1 MMSEN
6 QQEANFEATRNDWL
20 SMDPRTRGIFP
31 VRDPKYFPIAVRY
44 EGKQWPHVAMR
55 YKGGSTL
62 ISAVQFGTFKRGFR
76 LDFDKYED
84 EFPGTKNQ
92 RFFGYNKLTFSS
104 MATDYSYVKEIIA
117 SSIFRAVGLHAPRVS
132 PIHLN
137 IDIGDGDGST
147 YWGLYAMIE
156 DPKTTLQF
164 DDDTL
169 EGDGNLYKPEKNT
182 WSRFNALHFEKK
194 NNEKEA
200 NFTDIQTAIMLL
212 NAPLRRTDAKQWA
225 KDLEKVLD
233 VTSFLRYIA
242 VSAAIGNWDS
252 YGMMPHN
259 YYIYNLNGRLTWVP
273 WDHNQCLVK
282 DPRMMTI
289 MQDDVTDAWPLTR
302 YLLDYPPYR
311 QYYKDVLFRLVDEGG
326 PMDPERLLPFANT
339 LLEMVAPHVVGGVDA
354 EGKLV
359 EGERFPHSFI
369 MEQQDMYFNGA
380 SKEMLDFL
388 TGRPAE
394 IMKALALDA

>member
-1 MMSEN
+1 V
-6 QQEANFEATRNDWL
+6 A
-20 SMDPRTRGIFP
+20 I
-31 VRDPKYFPIAVRY
+31 RY
-44 EGKQWPHVAMR
+44 EGQQWPHVAMR

-92 RFFGYNKLTFSS
+92 RFFGYDKLTFSS
-104 MATDYSYVKEIIA
+104 MATDYTFIKEIIA

-132 PIHLN
+132 PVRLTL
-137 IDIGDGDGST
+137 DIGDEGPV
-147 YWGLYAMIE
+147 YWGMYAMIE
-156 DPKTTLQF
+156 DPKKSLSF
-164 DDDTL
+164 DDDVL
-169 EGDGNLYKPEKNT
+169 EGEGNLYKPEKNT
-182 WSRFNALHFEKK
+182 WGRFNKLHFEKK
-194 NNEKEA
+194 TNEKEA
-200 NFTDIQTAIMLL
+200 NFTDIQNVIELL
-212 NAPLRRTDAKQWA
+212 NAPLRRTKPKEWA
-225 KDLEKVLD
+225 KNLEQFFD

-282 DPRMMTI
+282 DPRMATV
-289 MQDDVTDAWPLTR
+289 MQDDVTEQWPLTR

-326 PMDPERLLPFANT
+326 PMDPERLLPFVNQ
-339 LLEMVAPHVVGGVDA
+339 LLELVAPHVVGGVDA
-354 EGKLV
+354 EGNAV
-359 EGERFPHSFI
+359 EGESFPHSFI
-369 MEQQDMYFNGA
+369 MEGHAGYFNGA
-380 SKEMLDFL
+380 GMEMQNFISE
-388 TGRPAE
+388 RPTE
-394 IMKALALDA
+394 IMKALAEDTLDK